1 MENLDQTIVFSL
13 FGIPLD
19 ATLCLTWLVMAILV
33 AGSVLVGRSMSGE
46 LLPGRYE
53 LFLEALVTT
62 ISAQIEDVTRRPAAA
77 FLPYV
82 GTLFL
87 FIATANLIGIIPGL
101 HPPTLSLST
110 TVALA
115 LSVFLAVPLYGIT
128 QRGLLGY
135 LRQYL
140 EPTFVMLPLNVLGEF
155 SRTLA
160 LAVRLYG
167 NVMGGAVVT
176 GILLSIAPFIFPMI
190 MQLFE
195 LLIGFIQAYIFSVLA
210 MVYIAS
216 ALGSD
221 EKYPSPPPQSA
232 A

>member
-46 LLPGRYE
+46 LLPGRGE

-62 ISAQIEDVTRRPAAA
+62 VSAQIEDVARRPAAA

-140 EPTFVMLPLNVLGEF
+140 EPTFLMLPLNVLGEF

-216 ALGSD
+216 ALGP
-221 EKYPSPPPQSA
+221 EEQRPSSSPQPA
-232 A
+232 T

>member
-62 ISAQIEDVTRRPAAA
+62 ISAQIEDVTRRPDAA

-115 LSVFLAVPLYGIT
+115 LSVFLAVPLYGIA

-195 LLIGFIQAYIFSVLA
+195 LLIGFIQAYIFGVLA

-216 ALGSD
+216 ALGP
-221 EKYPSPPPQSA
+221 EEQPPSSPPQSA